1 MNNKGVK
8 LMVKCLIVDDDYKIL
23 HYVSQ
28 HLEAAQIQTVTQLS
42 GESAIAYLA
51 NNKVDIAVVDIM
63 MTGMDGFE
71 LCQLL
76 KNDYDLPVIMLTAR
90 DALSDKERAFVSG
103 TDDYV
108 TKPFEVKELLFRIQ
122 AVLRRYQI
130 NSQDIIKLGNV
141 TLIQEYMELSD
152 DSKNVNLP
160 TKEFQL
166 LFLLCGQPKHIFT
179 RDTLIERIW
188 GFDYEGDERT
198 IDVHIKRL
206 RHRLNQLKATIEIQ
220 TVRGQGYRVITHV

>member
-1 MNNKGVK
+1 
-8 LMVKCLIVDDDYKIL
+8 
-23 HYVSQ
+23 
-28 HLEAAQIQTVTQLS
+28 
-42 GESAIAYLA
+42 
-51 NNKVDIAVVDIM
+51 M

-108 TKPFEVKELLFRIQ
+108 TKPFEIKELLFRIQ

-141 TLIQEYMELSD
+141 TLIQEYMELYV
-152 DSKNVNLP
+152 DSKMSMCLQKSFNYY
-160 TKEFQL
+160 F
-166 LFLLCGQPKHIFT
+166 I
-179 RDTLIERIW
+179 
-188 GFDYEGDERT
+188 
-198 IDVHIKRL
+198 
-206 RHRLNQLKATIEIQ
+206 
-220 TVRGQGYRVITHV
+220 VR

>member
-1 MNNKGVK
+1 M
-8 LMVKCLIVDDDYKIL
+8 I
-23 HYVSQ
+23 
-28 HLEAAQIQTVTQLS
+28 
-42 GESAIAYLA
+42 
-51 NNKVDIAVVDIM
+51 
-63 MTGMDGFE
+63 
-71 LCQLL
+71 
-76 KNDYDLPVIMLTAR
+76 KN
-90 DALSDKERAFVSG
+90 KERAFVSG

-108 TKPFEVKELLFRIQ
+108 TKPFEKELLFRIQ

-141 TLIQEYMELSD
+141 TLIQEYMELSV
-152 DSKNVNLP
+152 DSKMLICLQRVS
-160 TKEFQL
+160 L

>member
-1 MNNKGVK
+1 
-8 LMVKCLIVDDDYKIL
+8 MVKCLIVDDDYKIL

-28 HLEAAQIQTVTQLS
+28 HLEAAQIQTVTRCS

-76 KNDYDLPVIMLTAR
+76 KMITIYPVIVDGKR
-90 DALSDKERAFVSG
+90 CSEDKERICKWNRRLRYQA
-103 TDDYV
+103 
-108 TKPFEVKELLFRIQ
+108 FEVKELLFRIQ

-141 TLIQEYMELSD
+141 TLIQSIWNYLS
-152 DSKNVNLP
+152 
-160 TKEFQL
+160 
-166 LFLLCGQPKHIFT
+166 
-179 RDTLIERIW
+179 TL
-188 GFDYEGDERT
+188 
-198 IDVHIKRL
+198 KC
-206 RHRLNQLKATIEIQ
+206 
-220 TVRGQGYRVITHV
+220 

>member
-1 MNNKGVK
+1 
-8 LMVKCLIVDDDYKIL
+8 MVKCLIVDDDYKIL

-28 HLEAAQIQTVTQLS
+28 HLEAAQIQTVTQAS

-141 TLIQEYMELSD
+141 TLIQEYMELSV

-179 RDTLIERIW
+179 RDTLIKRIW

>member
-1 MNNKGVK
+1 
-8 LMVKCLIVDDDYKIL
+8 
-23 HYVSQ
+23 
-28 HLEAAQIQTVTQLS
+28 
-42 GESAIAYLA
+42 
-51 NNKVDIAVVDIM
+51 
-63 MTGMDGFE
+63 
-71 LCQLL
+71 
-76 KNDYDLPVIMLTAR
+76 MLTAR

-130 NSQDIIKLGNV
+130 NSQDIIKLRNV
-141 TLIQEYMELSD
+141 TLIQEYMELSV
-152 DSKNVNLP
+152 DSKMLICL
-160 TKEFQL
+160 KEFQL
-166 LFLLCGQPKHIFT
+166 LFLLSAKHIFT